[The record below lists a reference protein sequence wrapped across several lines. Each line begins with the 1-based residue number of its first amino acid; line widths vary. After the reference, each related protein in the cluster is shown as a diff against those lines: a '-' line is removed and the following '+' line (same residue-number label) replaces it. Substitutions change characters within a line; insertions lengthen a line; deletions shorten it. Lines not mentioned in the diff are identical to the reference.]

1 MWMRRFVKRLLLAA
15 CAVLLLAIAAVVVL
29 RTDWFREHVRESIVA
44 SLERAT
50 GGRVEIGSFSY
61 DWSGLTA
68 ELKKVVIHGT
78 EPASE
83 PPLFQARSIRV
94 GFNVGSLWKREIN
107 LALLVVDAPSIDV
120 RIHPDGTTNIP
131 AATYTSG
138 HFGELLNLRIGH
150 FEVNR
155 GTVEIA
161 AHHTAIDAASEHTQL
176 VLAYR
181 PEQSGYSLRFHS
193 PEVQLAS
200 DRLARIAGSAVV
212 EAVLQRDRL
221 SVEQLSLS
229 SGASTV
235 RAEGVLNGFS
245 KPDLQLK
252 LSARLSASQLARIV
266 NRSELQGGEIGL
278 EGKVRYDPSA
288 RFTFA
293 GTLNGRNL
301 NIRSGQ
307 IAVENAS
314 VDSEVLASEDH
325 VQFSRFVATA
335 LGSKFAGQAV
345 LRDFQNLQMDGA
357 ITGLNVPQAA
367 ALVTRTP
374 LPWSCRAAGRLKLA
388 GTLSERNWR
397 MHAALQLF
405 PVPGR
410 TPVSGAADFSYEQRG
425 SHVDFKPSTIHLPN
439 TDLSFSGKLNEAV
452 AVTLDSRDIADIQPA
467 FSLLPK
473 QIPLPA
479 FASGGSLQFKG
490 SVISPLNA
498 PRIEGQLATARIRVN
513 GQKIDR
519 FRSVVDLSANQA
531 TFSSFALDS
540 DGLHTAGNAAFALT
554 DWTLR
559 RDGPIRLQGQFR
571 GLNANR
577 FAPAQATVS
586 GTVDLAGSFTN
597 PRGSAELRIENATA
611 YGESLKSVRMNLAVA
626 GSRIQITQ
634 GRLEAGPAQILF
646 SGNYTRDPQSWRSG
660 ELTARIDS
668 NGFPLASLTP
678 VRGFEPGLNARF
690 EVHGEASL
698 HIAPGSIQPGP
709 ANGTL
714 TFHRMTLDGL
724 PYGDLTLNAVTRGHV
739 LHTNFSGDLRK
750 SHVNGDARIQIAGE
764 NLARG
769 ELHLSRISLAT
780 LLRLWPYTSKKTLP
794 FDGNL
799 EAALTFEGP
808 IQDPARMQATVQVDR
823 FEAMSDLSLH
833 NTGPIILELANG
845 SAEIRQFELAG
856 RDTNLKLAGSFAYLG
871 RKTLNVHLGGAVD
884 LRILHLLDRTA
895 DVTGQSV
902 LGASV
907 GGTLRAPVIT
917 GTLQIKN
924 AGFQPKNLDT
934 GLSNVNGTIVF
945 TQDRAT
951 IQTLTAQSGG
961 GTLGFEGFVNLVEGH
976 LIYHLTTNA
985 ENVRVRYASSASV
998 TASAQLHLTGT
1009 AENSLLSGAVSIS
1022 RVVLNPNT
1030 DLGNLLAALPSA
1042 PAATLNGKGFLSGL
1056 QLDVHLES
1064 APNLQLSSALSR
1076 DIQADIDLRL
1086 RGRASSPVLLGSV
1099 SANQGDIRVF
1109 GTKYSINRCE
1119 VDFSNPAKIE
1129 PVLDLDLQTQT
1140 RGIAVDITI
1149 AGTPGKLNVNYRS
1162 DPPLQPHDI
1171 ISLLTVGRTPGAASS
1186 ATASN
1191 VLTTQLTNPG
1201 SNAEPGVT
1209 SVLGQAISPNSNRL
1223 SKLFGVTNIRID
1235 PLVQGITNA
1244 AQARLTLEQQ
1254 ISREITVTY
1263 VTNLSETAEQIF
1275 RVEWAF
1281 SSQYSLVAL
1290 RDDNGEFGI
1299 DIQYRKQFK

>member
-1 MWMRRFVKRLLLAA
+1 MRRFAKPLLITA
-15 CAVLLLAIAAVVVL
+15 CAVLLLAAAAVLVL
-29 RTDWFREHVRESIVA
+29 RTNWFQQRLRESIVA

-61 DWSGLTA
+61 NWSGLSA
-68 ELKKVVIHGT
+68 ELKNVVIHGT
-78 EPASE
+78 EPLSE
-83 PPLFQARSIRV
+83 PPLFQAQSIRIGLEV
-94 GFNVGSLWKREIN
+94 RSLLKREAD
-107 LALLVVDAPSIDV
+107 LARLVIDTPKIDV

-131 AATYTSG
+131 AATYKTG
-138 HFGELLNLRIGH
+138 RFGELLNLRIEH

-161 AHHTAIDAASEHTQL
+161 AHHTAINASSENTQL
-176 VLAYR
+176 LLAYR

-193 PEVQLAS
+193 PQVQFAS
-200 DRLARIAGSAVV
+200 DRFAHIAGSAVLD
-212 EAVLQRDRL
+212 AVLQRNRL

-235 RAEGVLNGFS
+235 HAEGVLSGFS
-245 KPDLQLK
+245 KPDLELK
-252 LSARLSASQLARIV
+252 LSARVSASQLARV
-266 NRSELQGGEIGL
+266 ANRPELQGGEIGL
-278 EGKVRYDPSA
+278 EGKLRYDPSA
-288 RFTFA
+288 RIVFSGA
-293 GTLNGRNL
+293 LNGRNL
-301 NIRSGQ
+301 NIRSGR
-307 IAVENAS
+307 IALKNTS

-325 VQFSRFVATA
+325 AQFNHLVLTA
-335 LGSKFAGQAV
+335 LGSKFTGQAT
-345 LRDFQNLQMDGA
+345 LHNLDELQMDGSIA
-357 ITGLNVPQAA
+357 GLNVPHAV
-367 ALVTRTP
+367 ALVDRTP
-374 LPWSCRAAGRLKLA
+374 LPWACRAAGRVKVA
-388 GTLSERNWR
+388 GMLSQRNWR
-397 MHAALQLF
+397 MQAALQL
-405 PVPGR
+405 
-410 TPVSGAADFSYEQRG
+410 TPIAGPTPISGAVDFSYDQRG
-425 SHVDFKPSTIHLPN
+425 NRIEFQPSAIHLPS
-439 TDLSFSGKLNEAV
+439 TAISFSGELNEMLAL
-452 AVTLDSRDIADIQPA
+452 TLDTRDLADLGPV
-467 FSLLPK
+467 LPRLPK
-473 QIPLPA
+473 TVPLPA
-479 FASGGSLQFKG
+479 FSSGGSLQFNG
-490 SVISPLNA
+490 TISSPLRA
-498 PRIEGQLATARIRVN
+498 PRIQGQLAIAHAKMN
-513 GQKIDR
+513 GQPIDQ
-519 FRSVVDLSANQA
+519 FRSIVDFSAEEAKFTSLS
-531 TFSSFALDS
+531 LDS
-540 DGLHTAGNAAFALT
+540 DGLHASGNAQLALAN
-554 DWTLR
+554 WALR
-559 RDGPIRLQGQFR
+559 QDGPIRLQGQLR
-571 GLNANR
+571 GLNISR
-577 FAPAQATVS
+577 FAPAQATAS
-586 GTVDLAGSFTN
+586 ATVNMAGSFVN
-597 PRGSAELRIENATA
+597 PRGSAEVRIQNAAA
-611 YGESLKSVRMNLAVA
+611 YGERLNAVRMNLAFA
-626 GSRIQITQ
+626 GRNIQIAQ
-634 GRLEAGPAQILF
+634 GRIEAGPARILF

-660 ELTARIDS
+660 ELTGRLDS
-668 NGFPLASLTP
+668 NGFPLASLTSL
-678 VRGFEPGLNARF
+678 RRFEPGLNARF

-714 TFHRMTLDGL
+714 AFHRITVDGL
-724 PYGDLTLNAVTRGHV
+724 PYGDLTANATTHGHV
-739 LHTNFSGDLRK
+739 LHTNFSGDLRE
-750 SHVNGDARIQIAGE
+750 SRVNGNALVQISGE

-769 ELHLSRISLAT
+769 EIHVSRISLAT

-808 IQDPARMQATVQVDR
+808 IQDPARMQAIVQVDR
-823 FEAMSDLSLH
+823 FEAVSDLSLH
-833 NTGPIILELANG
+833 NTGPIIFQLAKG
-845 SAEIRQFELAG
+845 SAAIQHLELAG
-856 RDTNLKLAGSFAYLG
+856 RDTNLKLTGSFGYLG
-871 RKTLNVHLGGAVD
+871 RKPLDVHLGGAVD
-884 LRILHLLDRTA
+884 LRILHLLDPTA
-895 DVTGQSV
+895 EVSGRSII
-902 LGASV
+902 GASI
-907 GGTLRAPVIT
+907 GGTLRAPAIT
-917 GTLQIKN
+917 GTLQIRN
-924 AGFQPKNLDT
+924 AGFQPKSLDT

-945 TQDRAT
+945 NQDRAT

-961 GTLGFEGFVNLVEGH
+961 GTLGFEGFVNLVDGH

-1009 AENSLLSGAVSIS
+1009 AENSLLSGAASIS

-1030 DLGNLLAALPSA
+1030 DIGNLLAALPSA
-1042 PAATLNGKGFLSGL
+1042 PAGPINGKGFLSGL

-1064 APNLQLSSALSR
+1064 APNLQLTSALSR

-1162 DPPLQPHDI
+1162 DPPLQPRDI

-1209 SVLGQAISPNSNRL
+1209 SVLGQAISPSSNRL